1 MEAVRAILSDPEEL
15 RADLERMIELERES
29 MRGDPEQEAKM
40 QASKLAELDHRRTR
54 FQHAYAE
61 DAISLDDLK
70 TRLAELEEERKLASP
85 RDKSER
91 IEELERDAKAV
102 LEDRARVAPEAL
114 VNLTPEQRHQ
124 FYELLRLKVIA
135 PADGVLEIQLPFRRG
150 AACSPSEK
158 NVTLF

>member
-1 MEAVRAILSDPEEL
+1 
-15 RADLERMIELERES
+15 
-29 MRGDPEQEAKM
+29 
-40 QASKLAELDHRRTR
+40 LDHKRIR

-70 TRLAELEEERKLASP
+70 TRLAELEEERKLASL

-124 FYELLRLKVIA
+124 FYELLRLRVIA
-135 PADGVLEIQLPFRRG
+135 PADGVPEIQIPFRRG
-150 AACSPSEK
+150 AVCSPSEK
-158 NVTLF
+158 NVTLY